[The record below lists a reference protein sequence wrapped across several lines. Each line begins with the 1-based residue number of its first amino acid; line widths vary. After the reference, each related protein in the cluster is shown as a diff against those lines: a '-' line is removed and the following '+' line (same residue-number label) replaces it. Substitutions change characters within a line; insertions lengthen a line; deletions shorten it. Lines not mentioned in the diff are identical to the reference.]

1 MIKNFLIINC
11 TGNNDCIGLKINNK
25 YFIRKLQT
33 KLNQSDILVQ
43 QIQSIIQKNQVKIDH
58 SFSVI
63 INVGPGSFAGIRTS
77 IAIAKGLQLAK
88 KVKIY
93 SYNFFLLNL
102 ANFLES
108 KKKLISIQKTRND
121 YYYIELNFNKTFTFS
136 EPKKINI
143 DKIIKWNKTVIVPN
157 EVKYDEIFKKIDKKK
172 IINVQFNLKNI
183 DKLIENNLLQNKLI
197 KPLYLS

>member
-157 EVKYDEIFKKIDKKK
+157 EVKYDEILKKIDKKK

-183 DKLIENNLLQNKLI
+183 DKLIKNNLLQNKLI

>member
-157 EVKYDEIFKKIDKKK
+157 EVKYDEIFKKIEKKK

-183 DKLIENNLLQNKLI
+183 DKLIKNNLLQNKLI

>member
-183 DKLIENNLLQNKLI
+183 EKLIKNNLLQNKLI

>member
-88 KVKIY
+88 KAKIY

-183 DKLIENNLLQNKLI
+183 DKLIKNNLLQNKLI

>member
-1 MIKNFLIINC
+1 MIKDFLIINC

-183 DKLIENNLLQNKLI
+183 DKLIKNNLLQNKLI

>member
-121 YYYIELNFNKTFTFS
+121 
-136 EPKKINI
+136 
-143 DKIIKWNKTVIVPN
+143 
-157 EVKYDEIFKKIDKKK
+157 
-172 IINVQFNLKNI
+172 
-183 DKLIENNLLQNKLI
+183 
-197 KPLYLS
+197 

>member
-183 DKLIENNLLQNKLI
+183 DKLIKNNLLQNKLI